1 MSYFYKR
8 KIFTILLLTFFIL
21 SCGGQENDGSGEKT
35 VNSQI
40 SFELPSIKDGE
51 QFTFENFRGKPTVI
65 NFWASW
71 CDPCR
76 EEMPF
81 LQQTWEE
88 KGKSGINIVGINVMD
103 SEEEALDVL
112 EEFGITYTN
121 LYDRSGDL
129 SSKLGVLGLP
139 ATVFID
145 ENGKIKK
152 KYFGPFLDEKGKK
165 NFNNLLG
172 EIQ

>member
-1 MSYFYKR
+1 MSYVDTA
-8 KIFTILLLTFFIL
+8 KIFTVLFFTFLII
-21 SCGGQENDGSGEKT
+21 SCGGQENDISGEKSADSPI
-35 VNSQI
+35 N
-40 SFELPSIKDGE
+40 FELPSLKDE
-51 QFTFENFRGKPTVI
+51 RQFTFENFRGKPTVI

-71 CDPCR
+71 CVPCR

-81 LQQTWEE
+81 LQQTWEQ
-88 KGKSGINIVGINVMD
+88 KGSVINIVGINVMD
-103 SEEEALDVL
+103 SEDEALDVL
-112 EEFGITYTN
+112 DEFGITYTN
-121 LYDRSGDL
+121 LFDRSGDL

-145 ENGKIKK
+145 ESGNVEK
-152 KYFGPFLDEKGKK
+152 KYFGPFLGEKGKR